1 MNEYI
6 YSIIYP
12 KTRVNFRKIRKTLNR
27 YIFDVNNFRSTS
39 NDYKK
44 RGILPFK
51 ILFYLSRYDFRFP
64 RYHRVKQT

>member
-27 YIFDVNNFRSTS
+27 YIFDDNNFRSTS

-44 RGILPFK
+44 RGISPFK
-51 ILFYLSRYDFRFP
+51 TLFHLSRYDFLFP